1 MLVTTRNTQD
11 KLQNKIVDLMVYLW
25 YYVIKEVVKMN
36 SKEFRQLLFYQLNEL
51 REEGYSWVVYPV
63 EDCEM
68 LFGLYGFDSCTP
80 VAQQDY
86 LEQKQMEYSEL
97 LAYQDECELGT
108 FEEWLKEEEE
118 FSNDIYVSIESL
130 LNSDLFDEYDEENE

>member
-1 MLVTTRNTQD
+1 
-11 KLQNKIVDLMVYLW
+11 
-25 YYVIKEVVKMN
+25 MN

-97 LAYQDECELGT
+97 LNYQDEDELGS
-108 FEEWLKEEEE
+108 FAEWLREEE
-118 FSNDIYVSIESL
+118 FNNDIYVSIEDL